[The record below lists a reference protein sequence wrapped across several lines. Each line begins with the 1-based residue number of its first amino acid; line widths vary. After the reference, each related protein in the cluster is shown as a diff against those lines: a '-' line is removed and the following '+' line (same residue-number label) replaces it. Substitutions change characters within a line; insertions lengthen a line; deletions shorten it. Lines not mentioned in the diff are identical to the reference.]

1 MGRSVNPNRAKA
13 LEIYLSCGGDITTK
27 VIAEKLGAN
36 ENTVRK
42 WKMKD
47 CWKEQ
52 LPKRQKGGQPHNR
65 NASKPH
71 NKENKH
77 GEKHGLYSKIMPKDA
92 GDIIDAAMTK
102 NAAEL
107 LWDSIMV
114 CYVSI
119 MRAQEKASK
128 FTGKEYCNYVQAL
141 TSAQGSLA
149 RQIEKYDEMI
159 HKNWDL
165 VTEEQKARI
174 DVLKAKV
181 GADSYVPDD
190 GFLEALQGKVSETW
204 QE

>member
-1 MGRSVNPNRAKA
+1 MGRNNPNRAKA
-13 LEIYLSCGGDITTK
+13 LELYIACGGDITVK
-27 VIAEKLGAN
+27 MIAEKLGVN
-36 ENTVRK
+36 DSTVRNWKQKDK
-42 WKMKD
+42 WN
-47 CWKEQ
+47 EQ
-52 LPKRQKGGQPHNR
+52 LPKRHRGGQPGNK
-65 NASKPH
+65 NGCKPH
-71 NKENKH
+71 NKNNQHNK
-77 GEKHGLYSKIMPKDA
+77 KHGLYSKIAPKDS
-92 GDIIDAAMTK
+92 DEIIEHAITL
-102 NAAEL
+102 NAAEM
-107 LWDSIMV
+107 LWDSIIM
-114 CYVSI
+114 CYTSI
-119 MRAQEKASK
+119 MRAEKEVK
-128 FTGKEYCNYVQAL
+128 DYKGKEYINYVQAL